1 MTRQQPDPRWQAALL
16 ARAAQAPQRPR
27 LPLVWGEHVLGSV
40 EDDFFRPLFQQPASR
55 AAQWLQRETV
65 ANASRWRLLGEAT
78 QTLAELALA
87 LREAGVGRVAQQWR
101 DELLAVTDAQGRRI
115 ASVERGLVR
124 PLGISTRAVHL
135 VGLGPNGHHW
145 VQQRSFDKA
154 HDPGRWDTLMG
165 GMVSAADSL
174 ESALERETWEEAG
187 LHLDALQDLK
197 YGGRVTLRKPS
208 ASGPDDGY
216 VVEDVDWFVATVPD
230 GVAPLNQ
237 DGEVVQFRLL
247 GRAELLTQLERDEFT
262 TEAALILLALLRG
275 V

>member
-1 MTRQQPDPRWQAALL
+1 MTRLQPDPQWQSALL
-16 ARAAQAPQRPR
+16 TRATQAPLRPR
-27 LPLVWGEHVLGSV
+27 VPLVWCEHVVGSV
-40 EDDFFRPLFQQPASR
+40 EDDFFGPLFLQPTSP
-55 AAQWLQRETV
+55 AAQWLQRE
-65 ANASRWRLLGEAT
+65 AADGAPRWRLLGEAT
-78 QTLAELALA
+78 QTLAQLALA
-87 LREAGVGRVAQQWR
+87 LRDAGVGRVAQQWR
-101 DELLAVTDAQGRRI
+101 DELLAVPNAQGQRI

-135 VGLGPNGHHW
+135 VGLAPDGRCW

-165 GMVSAADSL
+165 GMVSAEDSL

-197 YGGRVTLRKPS
+197 YAGKVELRKPS
-208 ASGPDDGY
+208 ADGPDDGY
-216 VVEDVDWFVATVPD
+216 VVEDVDWFVATLPE
-230 GVAPLNQ
+230 GMAPLNQ

-247 GRAELLTQLERDEFT
+247 GRAELLAQLERDEFT

-275 V
+275 S